1 MLGVRDRLEPDCKR
15 KYQLTMTRTDRF
27 PLPTA
32 ARTSKVGLIGA
43 LSYGLVQD
51 ALGLAR
57 GRRLGYVDFLLGR
70 HHDGVDVNKV
80 RS

>member
-1 MLGVRDRLEPDCKR
+1 
-15 KYQLTMTRTDRF
+15 MTGIDRF

-32 ARTSKVGLIGA
+32 ARTSKVGLIGG

-70 HHDGVDVNKV
+70 LHDGTNVNEV
-80 RS
+80 HS

>member
-1 MLGVRDRLEPDCKR
+1 MLGVRDRLEPNYAR
-15 KYQLTMTRTDRF
+15 KYQLTMIRTDRF
-27 PLPTA
+27 PLPTV

-57 GRRLGYVDFLLGR
+57 GRRLGYVDFVLGR
-70 HHDGVDVNKV
+70 HHDGLDVNKV

>member
-1 MLGVRDRLEPDCKR
+1 MLGVRNRSEPSFAW
-15 KYQLTMTRTDRF
+15 KYQLTMTRTDQF
-27 PLPTA
+27 PLSTA

-57 GRRLGYVDFLLGR
+57 GRRLGYVDFVLGR
-70 HHDGVDVNKV
+70 HHDELDVNKV

>member
-1 MLGVRDRLEPDCKR
+1 MNG
-15 KYQLTMTRTDRF
+15 TDRF

-32 ARTSKVGLIGA
+32 ARTSKVGLIAG

-57 GRRLGYVDFLLGR
+57 GRQLGYVNVLLGKR
-70 HHDGVDVNKV
+70 HDGINVNDLH
-80 RS
+80 S